1 MRTITMLPK
10 RFLADEEGATLLEY
24 GMLTLLITVLSI
36 LAVKGIGE
44 KVKAGFTEVDT
55 QLGSAVPK

>member
-1 MRTITMLPK
+1 MLTITSLSK

-36 LAVKGIGE
+36 AAVKAIGI
-44 KVKAGFTEVDT
+44 KVNNGFTTVNT
-55 QLGSAVPK
+55 NLP

>member
-1 MRTITMLPK
+1 MLTITSLPK

-36 LAVKGIGE
+36 AAIKTIGQ
-44 KVKAGFTEVDT
+44 KVSAGFTTVST
-55 QLGSAVPK
+55 SLP

>member
-1 MRTITMLPK
+1 MLTITSLSK

-36 LAVKGIGE
+36 AAVKAIGI
-44 KVKAGFTEVDT
+44 KVNTGFTTVNT
-55 QLGSAVPK
+55 NLP

>member
-1 MRTITMLPK
+1 MLTITSLPK

-36 LAVKGIGE
+36 VAVKSIGQ
-44 KVKAGFTEVDT
+44 KVSAGFTSVDT
-55 QLGSAVPK
+55 QLP

>member
-1 MRTITMLPK
+1 MLTITSLPK

-36 LAVKGIGE
+36 AAIKTIGQ
-44 KVKAGFTEVDT
+44 KVSTGFTTVST
-55 QLGSAVPK
+55 QLP

>member
-1 MRTITMLPK
+1 MLTITSLPK

-36 LAVKGIGE
+36 AAIKTIGQ
-44 KVKAGFTEVDT
+44 KVSDGFTTVST
-55 QLGSAVPK
+55 QLP